1 MGAWQGLKPGVIG
14 DGLRGAEAP
23 LFHGAAG
30 GRGAAGVHG
39 AAGGRDGLWSCG
51 GLWSWRLPQRLKPI
65 LSQARTARLKSCP
78 SRAILLGE
86 IAEPET

>member
-14 DGLRGAEAP
+14 DGLR
-23 LFHGAAG
+23 GAAG